1 MEQLLVF
8 HYLKL
13 MNKEIL
19 VIDDNPDI
27 RSLVSSILK
36 EQNFVVRT
44 AANYDQAVFVV
55 NKKLPDLAIIDIK
68 LDKADKDGID
78 LLKLVMRKD
87 KLTPVIMISGHATVQ
102 VAVEATRLGAY
113 EFIEKPFSKEK
124 ILSYVNRALESSEL
138 KKEKDLLENKLFH
151 SFELIGKSPSIL
163 KVKKIIEK
171 LSTSDSRVLIS
182 GATGTGKELVA
193 RKIHKNSTRSKEPFV
208 IINAAL
214 LKESTYEKELF
225 GEELDDGTISSGAL
239 ERANK
244 GTLLIDEVSEIP
256 YETQANVLRVLIDQ
270 KFKRLN
276 GSKDISVNIR
286 LISST
291 SKNLLELVKLKKF
304 REDLFHRLN
313 VMPIQLSSLASRTED
328 IPLLIEYFKK
338 KLSDINGVQETK
350 IDLKND
356 NFYTYNWPG
365 NVRELRN
372 LVERITILS
381 ANETDRNVDKYI
393 EDILNPS
400 STVENNKSILEK
412 SFTSPLKEARKHFE
426 KEYLTTQLKKNH
438 GNISKTA
445 DFIGMERSA
454 LHRKLKELGIKGI
467 N

>member
-1 MEQLLVF
+1 ML
-8 HYLKL
+8 
-13 MNKEIL
+13 KEIL

-27 RSLVSSILK
+27 RFLICNILK
-36 EQNFVVRT
+36 EKKFEVRA
-44 AANYDQAVFVV
+44 AANYDQAVLEI
-55 NKKLPDLAIIDIK
+55 NKRLPDLAIIDIK
-68 LDKADKDGID
+68 LDKPDKDGID
-78 LLKLVMRKD
+78 LLKLVAKKN

-102 VAVEATRLGAY
+102 VAVEAIRLGAY

-124 ILSYVNRALESSEL
+124 ILNYVNRALESSEL
-138 KKEKDLLENKLFH
+138 KKEKNIIENKLFH
-151 SFELIGKSPSIL
+151 SFELIGKSPAIT

-171 LSTSDSRVLIS
+171 LSTTESRVLIS
-182 GATGTGKELVA
+182 GPTGTGKELVA
-193 RKIHKNSTRSKEPFV
+193 RKIHKNSARLNEPFV
-208 IINAAL
+208 IINASL
-214 LKESTYEKELF
+214 LKEKTYEKELF
-225 GEELDDGTISSGAL
+225 GEEFEDGNISFGAL

-256 YETQANVLRVLIDQ
+256 FETQANVLRVLIDQ

-291 SKNLLELVKLKKF
+291 SKDLEQFVAMNRF
-304 REDLFHRLN
+304 REDLYHRLN
-313 VMPIQLSSLASRTED
+313 VIPIELTSLATRTED
-328 IPLLIEYFKK
+328 IPLLIDYFKN
-338 KLSDINGVQETK
+338 KLSEINGVQQPK
-350 IDLKND
+350 IDIKND
-356 NFYTYNWPG
+356 SLYTYNWPG

-381 ANETDRNVDKYI
+381 ANESKNNINRVI

-400 STVENNKSILEK
+400 FRAINDKNILEE
-412 SFTSPLKEARKHFE
+412 SFKSPLKEAREYFE
-426 KEYLTTQLKKNH
+426 KEYLTNQLKKHH

-454 LHRKLKELGIKGI
+454 LHRKLKSLGIKGL

>member
-1 MEQLLVF
+1 M
-8 HYLKL
+8 H
-13 MNKEIL
+13 KEIL

-27 RSLVSSILK
+27 RNLVGGILK
-36 EQNFVVRT
+36 DQKFEVRS
-44 AANYDQAVFVV
+44 AANYDQAVFEI

-68 LDKADKDGID
+68 LDKTDKDGID
-78 LLKLVMRKD
+78 LLKLITKKN

-102 VAVEATRLGAY
+102 IAVEAIRIGAY

-124 ILSYVNRALESSEL
+124 ILNYVNRALESANL
-138 KKEKDLLENKLFH
+138 KREKDLIENKLFH
-151 SFELIGKSPSIL
+151 SFELIGKSTSIV

-171 LSTSDSRVLIS
+171 LSSSESRVLIS
-182 GATGTGKELVA
+182 GPTGTGKELVA
-193 RKIHKNSTRSKEPFV
+193 RKIHKNSMRAKEPFV

-225 GEELDDGTISSGAL
+225 GEEFEDGNISFGAL

-256 YETQANVLRVLIDQ
+256 YETQANILRVLIDQ
-270 KFKRLN
+270 KFKRVN
-276 GSKDISVNIR
+276 GSKSTNVNIR

-291 SKNLLELVKLKKF
+291 SKNLKHLVEENKF
-304 REDLFHRLN
+304 REDLYHRLN
-313 VMPIQLSSLASRTED
+313 VMPIELIPLNLRTED
-328 IPLLIEYFKK
+328 IPLLIDYFKK
-338 KLSDINGVQETK
+338 KLSEINGVQQPK
-350 IDLKND
+350 IDIKND
-356 NFYTYNWPG
+356 NLYTYGWPG

-381 ANETDRNVDKYI
+381 ANETKENINKQI

-400 STVENNKSILEK
+400 INLDNNKKLFDK
-412 SFTSPLKEARKHFE
+412 SLSSPLKEARENFE
-426 KEYLTTQLKKNH
+426 KEYLINQLKKNH

-454 LHRKLKELGIKGI
+454 LHRKLKSLGIKGI